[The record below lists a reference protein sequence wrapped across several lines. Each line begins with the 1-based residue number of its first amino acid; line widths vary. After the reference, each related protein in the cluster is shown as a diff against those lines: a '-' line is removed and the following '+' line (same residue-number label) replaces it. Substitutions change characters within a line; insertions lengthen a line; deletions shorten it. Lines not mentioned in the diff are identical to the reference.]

1 MPSSPRRA
9 GDVGEGQT
17 GNVRTLSAN
26 IKKKGIFP
34 VVLNRTVGLGKGKKG
49 NYPRLQDKPQFLR
62 FILKR
67 LVKEQTVF

>member
-49 NYPRLQDKPQFLR
+49 SYPRFGKNSAHNGSFVFCMR
-62 FILKR
+62 
-67 LVKEQTVF
+67 QTVF

>member
-49 NYPRLQDKPQFLR
+49 NYP
-62 FILKR
+62 
-67 LVKEQTVF
+67 